1 MAKLERLVIGNEAP
15 TETEQHENFAS
26 GHEVATE
33 AADANPAA
41 IQ

>member
-1 MAKLERLVIGNEAP
+1 MAKLERLVIGNEP
-15 TETEQHENFAS
+15 TTEAEQYEDFVS
-26 GHEVATE
+26 GNKVATQ